1 MQYGL
6 LILPWWGYVGVAL
19 LFTHITIVSV
29 TIFLHRSQ
37 AHNSV
42 DLNRGVAHF
51 FRFWLWL
58 TTGMNTREWAAV
70 HRKHHAMVE
79 TSDDPHSPVFFGL
92 RTLLLQ
98 GAELYRVSAQDQDLV
113 RQYGYGTPNDWIE
126 VNLYSRFRY
135 SGIVVMFLLDVI
147 FFGPVGITIGAVQM
161 MWIPFFAAGVINGL
175 GHNSGYRNFE
185 TDDNSTN
192 LVPFGI
198 LIGGEEL
205 HNNHHAFAMSAK
217 FSVQPWEVDIGWF
230 YLSILQRISLAKIKR
245 VAPQKLDF
253 ELSDSTVDFDTLK
266 AVVSN
271 RLHVMAD
278 YHRRVVKKV
287 YKREIK
293 TSPRLVRDK
302 MRGVGNLIFRNEK
315 KLSEQE
321 RDVLNE
327 VFFLNKRLEVVYG
340 FRQKL
345 NAFYER
351 RTQSRESLVALLEEW
366 CFQAEKAGIAELQL
380 FAKILRGYRTV

>member
-1 MQYGL
+1 
-6 LILPWWGYVGVAL
+6 
-19 LFTHITIVSV
+19 
-29 TIFLHRSQ
+29 
-37 AHNSV
+37 
-42 DLNRGVAHF
+42 
-51 FRFWLWL
+51 
-58 TTGMNTREWAAV
+58 
-70 HRKHHAMVE
+70 
-79 TSDDPHSPVFFGL
+79 
-92 RTLLLQ
+92 
-98 GAELYRVSAQDQDLV
+98 
-113 RQYGYGTPNDWIE
+113 
-126 VNLYSRFRY
+126 
-135 SGIVVMFLLDVI
+135 
-147 FFGPVGITIGAVQM
+147 
-161 MWIPFFAAGVINGL
+161 
-175 GHNSGYRNFE
+175 
-185 TDDNSTN
+185 
-192 LVPFGI
+192 
-198 LIGGEEL
+198 
-205 HNNHHAFAMSAK
+205 
-217 FSVQPWEVDIGWF
+217 
-230 YLSILQRISLAKIKR
+230 
-245 VAPQKLDF
+245 
-253 ELSDSTVDFDTLK
+253 
-266 AVVSN
+266 
-271 RLHVMAD
+271 MAD

>member
-302 MRGVGNLIFRNEK
+302 MRGVCNLIFRNEK

>member
-217 FSVQPWEVDIGWF
+217 FSVQPWEVDIGWL

-302 MRGVGNLIFRNEK
+302 MRGVGNLIFRNDK

>member
-198 LIGGEEL
+198 
-205 HNNHHAFAMSAK
+205 
-217 FSVQPWEVDIGWF
+217 
-230 YLSILQRISLAKIKR
+230 
-245 VAPQKLDF
+245 
-253 ELSDSTVDFDTLK
+253 
-266 AVVSN
+266 
-271 RLHVMAD
+271 
-278 YHRRVVKKV
+278 
-287 YKREIK
+287 
-293 TSPRLVRDK
+293 
-302 MRGVGNLIFRNEK
+302 
-315 KLSEQE
+315 
-321 RDVLNE
+321 
-327 VFFLNKRLEVVYG
+327 
-340 FRQKL
+340 
-345 NAFYER
+345 
-351 RTQSRESLVALLEEW
+351 
-366 CFQAEKAGIAELQL
+366 
-380 FAKILRGYRTV
+380 